1 MTRRRE
7 RGQTLVEFALVVPL
21 FVLILA
27 GIFDFGRA
35 IYAYHTLLNASREA
49 ARQAVVD
56 QTLTHIEGRA
66 VDNAVALRLT
76 AGDVSVDYR
85 RASTPDAAGSCNANV
100 GSPQIVGCIAVVRL
114 EYTYDA
120 AVPLIS
126 ALVGQISLSG
136 ESRFPVTNNC
146 EEPGSPQCPLGDG
159 S

>member
-1 MTRRRE
+1 MTRRRD
-7 RGQTLVEFALVVPL
+7 RGQTLVEFAVVLPL
-21 FVLILA
+21 FILILV

-56 QTLTHIEGRA
+56 QTLTHIEERA
-66 VDNAVALRLT
+66 VDHAVALGLA
-76 AGDVSVDYR
+76 AGDVNVDYR
-85 RASTPDAAGSCNANV
+85 RVSTPNAAGSCNANV
-100 GSPQIVGCIAVVRL
+100 GSPQVVGCIAVVRL

-126 ALVGQISLSG
+126 ALVGQITLSG
-136 ESRFPVTNNC
+136 ESRFPVHHDC
-146 EEPGSPQCPLGDG
+146 QEPGSPQCPLGDG